1 MRGRG
6 TGSRA
11 TPGDER
17 PLSLLRHLPVGV
29 YRTSVE
35 GGFVDANP
43 ALAELLGY
51 PSIEE
56 LLAQRVPD
64 LYVDPTDRERL
75 LALVA
80 RDGMVR
86 AFPTRLRRR
95 DGREVA
101 VEIAARAVRDEAGAL
116 RFLEGAVVDVSD
128 RVEAERRLAER
139 ERLLSAIVDAE
150 PECVKLVG
158 PGGVLLEMNRAG
170 LAMIEA
176 GSPEEVLG
184 RPIYPLVAPE
194 HREAFRRLI
203 EDVLAGGSGS
213 LEFRIV
219 GLRGTPRWLETT
231 VVPLREA
238 DGGIR
243 AALAITRDVTERRQ
257 AEEALRSAERRYRTL
272 IEQIPA
278 VTYVDL
284 ADPSGTTLFVS
295 PQIEQVFG
303 VTQEEWVSADV
314 SLWVDMILPEDRDR
328 TLGAYHRALER
339 REPFH
344 AEYRILARDGR
355 VRWIR
360 DRGEFIPGGD
370 GGPDLLQGVMF
381 DVTADRERE
390 EELRRSRE
398 EVREL
403 LARLVR
409 AQEEER
415 ARIAADIHDDSI
427 QVMTAVGMR
436 IEAARRRASSPEE
449 AASLAKLED
458 TVAAAIRRLRRLL
471 FELRPR
477 TLDEGGARRRPPGA
491 VPAAGRGVGD
501 RVAPGGWAGGGARP
515 RAPHRAVPDRPGGPG
530 ERPEARPGPPRLGR
544 ARRAGGR
551 GPPPRA
557 GRRGRVPGRGRPGAG
572 RRPPR
577 APLDAGAGRD
587 GGRVAPDRL
596 RAGGRDHGRG
606 VGPAAAEGRRAE
618 VRRRAPLRS
627 PPCA

>member
-1 MRGRG
+1 MRGHG
-6 TGSRA
+6 TGSQA
-11 TPGDER
+11 SSGDEL
-17 PLSLLRHLPVGV
+17 PLALLRHLPVGV

-35 GGFVDANP
+35 GAFVDANP

-51 PSIEE
+51 RSVEE

-75 LALVA
+75 LARVA
-80 RDGMVR
+80 REGMVR
-86 AFPTRLRRR
+86 GFATRVRRR
-95 DGREVA
+95 DGREVD
-101 VEIAARAVRDEAGAL
+101 VEITARAVRDEAGAL

-139 ERLLSAIVDAE
+139 EELLSAIVDAE
-150 PECVKLVG
+150 PDLVELVG
-158 PGGVLLEMNRAG
+158 PGGVLLQINRAG
-170 LAMIEA
+170 LAMIEVD
-176 GSPEEVLG
+176 SPDEVLG
-184 RPIYPLVAPE
+184 RPVYPLVAPE
-194 HREAFRRLI
+194 HREGFRRLI
-203 EDVLAGGSGS
+203 EEVLAGGSGS
-213 LEFRIV
+213 FEFRIV
-219 GLRGTPRWLETT
+219 GLRGTTRWLESTA
-231 VVPLREA
+231 VPLRGS
-238 DGGIR
+238 DGRVR
-243 AALAITRDVTERRQ
+243 AALAIARDVTERRQ

-303 VTQEEWVSADV
+303 VTQDEWVSSDV
-314 SLWVDMILPEDRDR
+314 SLWVDMIHPEDRDR
-328 TLGAYHRALER
+328 VLAAYHRALER

-344 AEYRILARDGR
+344 AEYRILARDDR

-403 LARLVR
+403 LSRLVR

-436 IEAARRRASSPEE
+436 VEAARRRASSPEE

-477 TLDEGGARRRPPGA
+477 ALDEEGL
-491 VPAAGRGVGD
+491 AAALREQF
-501 RVAPGGWAGGGARP
+501 
-515 RAPHRAVPDRPGGPG
+515 H
-530 ERPEARPGPPRLGR
+530 RLGEEWDIEWRVEDGLAAEPAPELRTVLFRIAQEALANVRKHSR
-544 ARRAGGR
+544 ARRVWVELAEREGGVVLRVRDDGVGFRIRDVRAPVAGHLGLPSMRERAEMAGGWLR
-551 GPPPRA
+551 IDSA
-557 GRRGRVPGRGRPGAG
+557 PGAG
-572 RRPPR
+572 TTVEAWVP
-577 APLDAGAGRD
+577 
-587 GGRVAPDRL
+587 L
-596 RAGGRDHGRG
+596 RAEGDGSKGGGH
-606 VGPAAAEGRRAE
+606 
-618 VRRRAPLRS
+618 
-627 PPCA
+627 PPIG